1 MFEIYWKYNTKSRGG
16 VTMRDSVLWRKQSH
30 VIMMLA
36 ETLQID
42 VERALDLYY
51 STETCSQLADSTSGL
66 QLMSDQYIVDNILEE
81 IINHNS

>member
-1 MFEIYWKYNTKSRGG
+1 
-16 VTMRDSVLWRKQSH
+16 
-30 VIMMLA
+30 MMLA

-51 STETCSQLADSTSGL
+51 STETCLQLAESTSGL

-81 IINHNS
+81 LRQTVLLPQRF